1 MERVSLVGTLL
12 LLLVYLFSVF
22 KVYYKQSLI
31 EQRAITAIDCAY
43 LFLWIATPSTVSF
56 WKLSLEELVLSS
68 RSFAFA
74 FDDVI
79 L

>member
-1 MERVSLVGTLL
+1 MERVSLVGALL
-12 LLLVYLFSVF
+12 LLLQYLFSVF

-31 EQRAITAIDCAY
+31 EQRAIMALDCSY
-43 LFLWIATPSTVSF
+43 LFLWKATPTTVSF
-56 WKLSLEELVLSS
+56 WKLSFEELVLSN

>member
-1 MERVSLVGTLL
+1 MERVSLVAALL
-12 LLLVYLFSVF
+12 LLLEYLFSVSNCI
-22 KVYYKQSLI
+22 QI
-31 EQRAITAIDCAY
+31 AITALDCAY

-74 FDDVI
+74 FDDVV
-79 L
+79 LHH